1 MQLSH
6 ELDFERM
13 LAEGRGMEG
22 GVLDLRID
30 AGGAGNVIFVFRTGF
45 GNDKIRHDK
54 NLDFKIG
61 DAVNH
66 DVLDL
71 QGSGFTSFADVLS
84 HTDLGANAINHTG
97 LDAVT
102 LQGVTKADPQAHTF
116 DLVI

>member
-6 ELDFERM
+6 ELVFERM

-45 GNDKIRHDK
+45 GNDKI
-54 NLDFKIG
+54 LDFQIG

-71 QGSGFTSFADVLS
+71 QGLGFTSFADVPS
-84 HTDLGANAINHTG
+84 HTDLGANAVIHAG
-97 LDAVT
+97 PDAVT
-102 LQGVTKADPQAHTF
+102 LQGVTKADLQAHTF